1 MAASG
6 SPDRNAGMT
15 RAANAE
21 LRIVSLAIIVA
32 LTIALADIPAAHAT
46 FSGTLMGTLPSGAT
60 YVIEV
65 PPNWNGTLV
74 LYSHRSRLFNPNP
87 AIDAPA
93 CGTDLL
99 ETSSDPVT
107 HDWLLTH
114 GYALAGSSY
123 AKINWAVQEAFQDQI
138 DTLDLFTSQ
147 VAPPGRTIAWG
158 QSMGGLITAGL
169 VQLHPERFAGAL
181 PMCGLLAGAV
191 ATFDAA
197 LDAAFALKTLI
208 DPSLDFVNISQGLND
223 LATAQET
230 PEGRARIAL
239 SQALMGVPG
248 WWDATTP
255 QPDRHDYAAQE
266 LAQYRYAA
274 NDWLVFAILRADL
287 ASRAGGN
294 PSSNTGVDY
303 RRQLRQ
309 SVDYR
314 EVKALYEAAGLS
326 LDQDLAA
333 LAVAPRISA
342 DPAAEAYLDRYISLD
357 GRLGAVPVLAMHTV
371 GDGVVVVQSELAY
384 RDAVTAAGDRNLL
397 RQVYVHRAGHC
408 SFTSAEMIAAF
419 QALVQRIDT
428 GTWGNL
434 KPATLNQQAAVIS
447 DGACGLPTPSEFVK
461 AKPKRFP
468 RSFSPSAS
476 PSGAFLGHRL

>member
-1 MAASG
+1 
-6 SPDRNAGMT
+6 MT

-21 LRIVSLAIIVA
+21 LRRFSAAIVVA
-32 LTIALADIPAAHAT
+32 LTIAVVDVSVAHAT
-46 FSGTLMGTLPSGAT
+46 FSGTLTGTLPSGAT
-60 YVIEV
+60 YLIEV

-93 CGTDLL
+93 CGTDLI

-107 HDWLLTH
+107 HDWLLSH
-114 GYALAGSSY
+114 GYALTGSSY
-123 AKINWAVQEAFQDQI
+123 ATINWAVQDAFQDQI
-138 DTLDLFTSQ
+138 DVLDLFGTQ

-181 PMCGLLAGAV
+181 PMCGLLAGGV
-191 ATFDAA
+191 ATFDVS

-208 DPSLDFVNISQGLND
+208 DPSLDLVNIGQGLTD
-223 LATAQET
+223 LGTAQAT
-230 PEGRARIAL
+230 PQGRARIAL

-248 WWDATTP
+248 WWDPTTL

-266 LAQYRYAA
+266 VAQYHYAA
-274 NDWLVFAILRADL
+274 NDWFVFATLRADL

-309 SVDYR
+309 SVDSR

-326 LDQDLAA
+326 LDQDLAT
-333 LAVAPRISA
+333 LAAAPRISA
-342 DPAAEAYLDRYISLD
+342 DPAARDYLDHYITLD
-357 GRLGAVPVLAMHTV
+357 GRLGGVPVLTMHTL
-371 GDGVVVVQSELAY
+371 GDGVVVVQSERAY

-419 QALVQRIDT
+419 QALVHRIDT
-428 GTWGNL
+428 GTWGDL
-434 KPATLNQQAAVIS
+434 KPGTLNQEAAALGVGS
-447 DGACGLPTPSEFVK
+447 CGLPTSSEFVK
-461 AKPKRFP
+461 AKPSRFP
-468 RSFSPSAS
+468 RSFPGSAS
-476 PSGAFLGHRL
+476 ASGAFLDGAPGV